1 MLAKIVYATMTG
13 NTEEISEILEEEFQQ
28 QGVEVTRMEADDA
41 DDADEEAFTDADIC
55 VIATYTYNNGKVPD
69 NFVYFKENLREQD
82 LQGKIY
88 GVVGSGDKEYH
99 FATYCFAA
107 DTFDEDFKQ
116 AGAKKGTDVV
126 KIDNKADEKDK
137 EVLKEFVINLMNA

>member
-82 LQGKIY
+82 LQ
-88 GVVGSGDKEYH
+88 
-99 FATYCFAA
+99 
-107 DTFDEDFKQ
+107 
-116 AGAKKGTDVV
+116 
-126 KIDNKADEKDK
+126 
-137 EVLKEFVINLMNA
+137 

>member
-13 NTEEISEILEEEFQQ
+13 NTEEISEILEKEFQQ
-28 QGVEVTRMEADDA
+28 QGVEVIRMEADDA
-41 DDADEEAFTDADIC
+41 DDADEEAFTGADIC
-55 VIATYTYNNGKVPD
+55 VIATYTYNNGEVPD
-69 NFVYFKENLREQD
+69 NFVYFEENLRKQD

-99 FATYCFAA
+99 SDTYCFAA

-116 AGAKKGTDVV
+116 AGAKKGADVV

-137 EVLKEFVINLMNA
+137 GVLKEFVINLINA